1 MANASTNNW
10 RKWVAVVCIVAA
22 VVTGAWLWKSA
33 SSKREAARTR
43 TEVAFHTVANA
54 SVERTLRV
62 AGTTAALNSYLSV
75 APQLGGSRA
84 GRGRQSG
91 GGTNIAAGSAVAAA
105 QSSSSSSSSTS
116 VQAGG
121 RSLSTAMR
129 AATSRTSGLSSSAP
143 VSAAPAAAPSAASS
157 SSGSS
162 LGSTANALVGGG
174 GGGGFGG
181 GRRGDFDLILQELI
195 PTGTKVRKGDVLA
208 RFDPELMLLRL
219 DDYSDAVRQ
228 AEQSFRIL
236 EANLDVQRKAYEQ
249 LRATAKAALDKA
261 ELDLRTVPVLG
272 KIDSTRLTL
281 LHQEAQARLAEV
293 EKQERL
299 RLISEGV
306 QRRESELNL
315 KQAKLELERVKAN
328 IEKLTVKSPADGIAV
343 VRQTWNRGGM
353 RSYGIG
359 DQVRPGE
366 NFLTVVAAGGMVLE
380 GRINQVDVQRLRIG
394 QPARIFLDAFPE
406 LKFEG
411 SVLSVGSVS
420 GGMFRGAFVSGIPVR
435 IRIASDDARLI
446 PDLSVFADV
455 VVDRSARPAP
465 VVPLQAVQRS
475 GDGKTFVFVKIG
487 PAWQRRDVSLGES
500 DAFVVA
506 VKEGLAAGDVV
517 ALAPP
522 PSVNRTS

>member
-1 MANASTNNW
+1 MANPSTN
-10 RKWVAVVCIVAA
+10 KWQKWALAALAGTAVLA
-22 VVTGAWLWKSA
+22 GAWFWKS
-33 SSKREAARTR
+33 SSSQPESSRTR

-62 AGTTAALNSYLSV
+62 AGTTAALNSYLIV
-75 APQLGGSRA
+75 APQLSGSRA

-91 GGTNIAAGSAVAAA
+91 GGTNIASGSAVSAA
-105 QSSSSSSSSTS
+105 QPSSSSSSTS

-121 RSLSTAMR
+121 RSLSSAMR
-129 AATSRTSGLSSSAP
+129 AATSRTSGLSSSSSA
-143 VSAAPAAAPSAASS
+143 STAAPASS
-157 SSGSS
+157 SSSQPSS
-162 LGSTANALVGGG
+162 SGNALGSTANALVGGG
-174 GGGGFGG
+174 GGGGG
-181 GRRGDFDLILQELI
+181 GRRGDFDLILQDVI
-195 PTGTKVRKGDVLA
+195 PTGSKVRKGDVLA

-219 DDYSDAVRQ
+219 DDYNDAVRQ

-261 ELDLRTVPVLG
+261 ELDLRTTPVLG

-281 LHQEAQARLAEV
+281 LHQEAQARLSEV

-328 IEKLTVKSPADGIAV
+328 IDKLTVKSPADGIAV
-343 VRQTWNRGGM
+343 VRQTWNRGET
-353 RSYGIG
+353 RSYRIG

-380 GRINQVDVQRLRIG
+380 GKMNQVDVQRLRIG

-420 GGMFRGAFVSGIPVR
+420 AGMFRGAFVSGIPVR

-455 VVDRSARPAP
+455 IVDHSPAPAP

-475 GDGKTFVFVKIG
+475 NDGKPYVFVKQG

-506 VKEGLAAGDVV
+506 VKQGLAAGDVV

-522 PSVNRTS
+522 PSVNRRS